1 MESTQLLLDGTK
13 LRQAVALLD
22 AALSECAA
30 EPDNPLRQA
39 ALAKAFERAFE
50 YVWKHLKREADHA
63 GLEAYSPRRTE
74 IRCPAQDD
82 R

>member
-39 ALAKAFERAFE
+39 ALAKAF
-50 YVWKHLKREADHA
+50 
-63 GLEAYSPRRTE
+63 
-74 IRCPAQDD
+74 
-82 R
+82 